1 MQQKATLHKLTF
13 LLAFLSLV
21 SSCSIF
27 EPRMKGE
34 IEPVDFI
41 DTYDIEK
48 GECCTISWNIKNADR
63 IIFQTKNY
71 PSNYSIQVCPADTTI
86 YTIATANADQTK
98 FFKVKVN
105 VNPSVPKIQTGSEF
119 IAKHTDTISI
129 ELSDYYSG
137 TIPIQYNPRINKL
150 RITRLTDAQSHLDI
164 DFLPLDIF
172 GNFIDDLKFENDN
185 LAARFVADNTII
197 IPCKINSVERYQKT
211 TGSHFYFIIESSFT
225 AQFVE
230 NVINQLRSALLSFTA
245 NDLITIYFVNH
256 TINKFV
262 ESADPNTASLLL
274 SSSNILPRGL
284 NSIANGL
291 IEVLDNIHNNK
302 PQNNLEPVI
311 ILCNLSGDN
320 SSITYTLSD
329 AAKIARKEKAPIYS
343 IGIGLDAKS
352 YQLSPLSNSSNA
364 KDYIISQ
371 NEIDEVGKIIREI
384 YFSQKNGYKASVQ
397 ILGNIENYKVLNL
410 NVSTHNGENFVED
423 KINYYPKPPEIYV
436 PFQILSLFDHLSSD
450 LPEEYII
457 KINELSELLKDN
469 PDAQV
474 ELIGYSNFETLDD
487 ESDNKLALDRTY
499 SIKQKLLQN
508 GVGVSQVSTK
518 TKGNLNPLYY
528 FPKVEWQ
535 VAVNRRVEIRWL
547 DPSLLPFEIL
557 AQKAVSES
565 EANNYVNQWEKLGYR
580 SYYQRNVTRNQ
591 DVVYRVKIWGF
602 ATQSEAEN
610 AIRVLSFKFPNLQ
623 FILE

>member
-1 MQQKATLHKLTF
+1 MQQKATLYKLTF

-34 IEPVDFI
+34 IEAVEFI

-63 IIFQTKNY
+63 IVFQTKNY

-105 VNPSVPKIQTGSEF
+105 VNPFIPKIKTGSEF

-137 TIPIQYNPRINKL
+137 TIPIQYNPRISKL
-150 RITRLTDAQSHLDI
+150 RITKLMEAKNHMDI
-164 DFLPLDIF
+164 DFLPLDMF
-172 GNFIDDLKFENDN
+172 GNFIDDLSFENGN
-185 LAARFVADNTII
+185 LTAQFVADNTI

-211 TGSHFYFIIESSFT
+211 AGNHFYFIIENSFT
-225 AQFVE
+225 AQFAE
-230 NVINQLRSALLSFTA
+230 SVINQLRSALLSFTT
-245 NDLITIYFVNH
+245 NELITIYFVNH
-256 TINKFV
+256 AINKFV
-262 ESADPNTASLLL
+262 ESADPNTASFLL
-274 SSSNILPRGL
+274 SSSNISPRGL
-284 NSIANGL
+284 NSTANGL
-291 IEVLDNIHNNK
+291 VEVLDNIYNNTS
-302 PQNNLEPVI
+302 QNKQEPVI
-311 ILCNLSGDN
+311 VLCNFSGDN

-352 YQLSPLSNSSNA
+352 YQLSPLSNSTNA
-364 KDYIISQ
+364 KDYIIAQ

-423 KINYYPKPPEIYV
+423 KINFYPKAPEIYV

-450 LPEEYII
+450 LPKEYIT

-557 AQKAVSES
+557 AQTAVSES
-565 EANNYVNQWEKLGYR
+565 EANKYVNEWEKLGYR

-610 AIRVLSFKFPNLQ
+610 TIRILSFKFPTSQ
-623 FILE
+623 FILD